1 LINAIIVISYARKEP
16 APHTGFEVTGS
27 ACTSIDEARQEI
39 EGDNDEEQDINNKLV
54 AYFPIDQT
62 DLGLQAFA
70 AVLSLAIEADHE
82 VQGVGIENLL
92 TQLFMSGFTHGVE
105 KMGASNP

>member
-1 LINAIIVISYARKEP
+1 MINAIIVISYARKEP

-27 ACTSIDEARQEI
+27 ACTSIDEARE
-39 EGDNDEEQDINNKLV
+39 EVERDNDEEQDISNKLV

-62 DLGLQAFA
+62 DPGLQAFA
-70 AVLSLAIEADHE
+70 AVLALAIEADHN
-82 VQGVGIENLL
+82 VQGVAIESLL

-105 KMGASNP
+105 RMGASNP